1 MSSYHLPVMAKECL
15 EALSLKPGGVYV
27 DATLGGGGHTLQML
41 KSCSG
46 IKLYCFDRDE
56 EAIGEASRM
65 IGEKDNVDL
74 IHANFST
81 LRTELALRKVKS
93 INGILFD
100 LGVSSHQIDDRERGF
115 SFDRDAALDM
125 RMDKTQDFSA
135 YDVVNG
141 LEFRDL
147 AKLIKDNSDELNASR
162 IAKAIVAARETKPI
176 ESTGELARIIEA
188 VVGSGSKDSLKT
200 KVRVFQAIRIYVNGE
215 LEILGPALEDA
226 INLLVSGGRI
236 VVMSYHSLEDR
247 IVKNVFRD
255 AATGCK
261 CPPKIM
267 KCVCGETKRLK
278 VLTGR
283 PVSANE
289 EELVQNNRARSAKLR
304 VAQKI

>member
-100 LGVSSHQIDDRERGF
+100 LGVSSHQIDDRDRGF

-135 YDVVNG
+135 YDVVNS